1 MAIRQLSD
9 EEKKICDISI
19 NRLKKRN
26 RQLQFYIKKSRLELN
41 EGLKI
46 TYEKTRDELEGALNR
61 LIASNIDNN
70 KKDLNLIEVKKA
82 LNSIVNTPKKST
94 NVSRETFHCQQS
106 CHNYYTIKSNL

>member
-46 TYEKTRDELEGALNR
+46 TYEKTRDELEGALNEFQGEFNKNKEQIDI
-61 LIASNIDNN
+61 LYNQITNGVGEKKEAINIA
-70 KKDLNLIEVKKA
+70 V
-82 LNSIVNTPKKST
+82 
-94 NVSRETFHCQQS
+94 Q
-106 CHNYYTIKSNL
+106 